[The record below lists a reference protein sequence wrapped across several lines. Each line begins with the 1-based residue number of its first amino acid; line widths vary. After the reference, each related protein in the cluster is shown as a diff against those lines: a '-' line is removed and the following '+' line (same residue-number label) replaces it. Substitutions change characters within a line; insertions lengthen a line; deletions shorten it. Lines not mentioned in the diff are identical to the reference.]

1 MLPCTYGSHTTQG
14 PTLFKGERIPM
25 DVVFKPW
32 FPRALESVDKYGDV
46 AQLLLVKPDD
56 ALLKA
61 MVRFWDPTYRC
72 FTFNELDMVST
83 IEEYSTILHYDFRY
97 PLKIYWK

>member
-1 MLPCTYGSHTTQG
+1 
-14 PTLFKGERIPM
+14 
-25 DVVFKPW
+25 
-32 FPRALESVDKYGDV
+32 
-46 AQLLLVKPDD
+46 
-56 ALLKA
+56 
-61 MVRFWDPTYRC
+61 MVRFWDPIYRC